1 MCMDIEIEDHRYEIL
16 IGTDVARP
24 EARSG
29 AFIEMH
35 GLDTPGTNPL
45 LFAFRWNAT
54 GKVTISM
61 YREDVPLEVLKYFL
75 QVVEQEFAQWPLW
88 ENPS

>member
-1 MCMDIEIEDHRYEIL
+1 MDIAIEGQRYEIL

-24 EARSG
+24 EARNG
-29 AFIEMH
+29 AFIEMQA
-35 GLDTPGTNPL
+35 LDTPGTNPL

-61 YREDVPLEVLKYFL
+61 YRQDVPLEALKYFL
-75 QVVEQEFAQWPLW
+75 LVVEQEFAQWRLW
-88 ENPS
+88 KNPG

>member
-1 MCMDIEIEDHRYEIL
+1 MDIEIEGHRYEIL

-24 EARSG
+24 DARNG

-35 GLDTPGTNPL
+35 ALDTPGTNPL
-45 LFAFRWNAT
+45 LFAFRWNTT

-61 YREDVPLEVLKYFL
+61 YRQDVPLEVLKYFL

-88 ENPS
+88 ENPG

>member
-1 MCMDIEIEDHRYEIL
+1 
-16 IGTDVARP
+16 VARP
-24 EARSG
+24 EAKDG
-29 AFIEMH
+29 ASIEMH
-35 GLDTPGTNPL
+35 ALDTPGTNPL
-45 LFAFRWNAT
+45 LFAFRWNAA

-88 ENPS
+88 EKPG